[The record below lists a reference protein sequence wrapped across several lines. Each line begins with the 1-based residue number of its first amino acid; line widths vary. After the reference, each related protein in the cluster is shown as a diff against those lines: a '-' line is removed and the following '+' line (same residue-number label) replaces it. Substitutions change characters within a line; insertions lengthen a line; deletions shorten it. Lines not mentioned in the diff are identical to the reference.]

1 MTDRDRNAF
10 ARKHAKWLVPAS
22 AAAVVLGFLSGNPF
36 AVGAGVVGLIW
47 VARAFWV
54 AR

>member
-1 MTDRDRNAF
+1 MTKRDRNAF
-10 ARKHAKWLVPAS
+10 ARKHAGWLTPAM
-22 AAAVVLGFLSGNPF
+22 AAALGFGFMAENPF

-47 VARAFWV
+47 LARAFWI